1 MRSSN
6 VARVLP
12 FFVAALALAGCAA
25 PTADDGADDQT
36 QNVTGGSSAIESPVA
51 FLFESAAPNAAP
63 KCAGAMLADK
73 FAVTAKS
80 CAKEGLILGRAADKD
95 GRGARAKVIK
105 VHTPPGADAD
115 IAVVE
120 LDRAIKGTHALITHM
135 PLRGGY
141 SVNAF
146 AATDGKGLFAP
157 DKNEASSI
165 TATMIDETA
174 THGSIVPAK
183 GTEICDGDIGAPVC
197 SSVGG
202 KIANYNLYGTCGLS
216 GLVVSRA
223 DVAAP
228 AGKPAADAPA
238 GDAKPAA
245 ACSGGAWKVTQL
257 GQHAAFLKTFAPK
270 AFQPW
275 FIDKPI
281 VRNFPYYAPEGL
293 WGYKTKGDVTAC
305 TVDVQKL
312 ADVKPGAAS
321 AKMNATVAFAGMDKN
336 AAAWGRFG
344 IAPKSAPTKMR
355 WLPAAKLGNAGGAA
369 FATSFEGVVSAA
381 EAGEYI
387 VAFRASANGGESWT
401 TCDTDGIDNGFD
413 ADKALTLKVVD
424 PDAPATTPPSTPET
438 PPSSPSSSEGTYSDP
453 PATDGEAESESDPEY
468 ASDPEEEATPKKEA
482 SDNQG
487 CSVSTSSPL
496 GGSSSLPIAGVLLG
510 LAAFARRRR
519 AR

>member
-1 MRSSN
+1 MRSPN
-6 VARVLP
+6 VARILP
-12 FFVAALALAGCAA
+12 FLVAAAGLVGCAA
-25 PTADDGADDQT
+25 PTADDGADEQT
-36 QNVTGGSSAIESPVA
+36 QDVTGGSSSIESPVA
-51 FLFESAAPNAAP
+51 FLFESAAANAAP
-63 KCAGAMLADK
+63 TCAGAMLADK

-80 CAKEGLILGRAADKD
+80 CAKEGLLLGRAADKD
-95 GRGARAKVIK
+95 GKGTRAKVIK

-141 SVNAF
+141 AVNAF
-146 AATDGKGLFAP
+146 AATDGKGLFTP

-183 GTEICDGDIGAPVC
+183 GSEICVGDIGAPVC

-202 KIANYNLYGTCGLS
+202 KIAGYNLYGTCGLS
-216 GLVVSRA
+216 GLVVARA
-223 DVAAP
+223 DVAA
-228 AGKPAADAPA
+228 ADPAAD
-238 GDAKPAA
+238 PAA
-245 ACSGGAWKVTQL
+245 ADAAKPCSGGAWKVTQL

-281 VRNFPYYAPEGL
+281 VRNYPYYTPEGL
-293 WGYKTKGDVTAC
+293 WGYKTKGEVTAC
-305 TVDVQKL
+305 TVDAQKL
-312 ADVKPGAAS
+312 VDTKPGAAS
-321 AKMNATVAFAGMDKN
+321 AKMNATVAFAGMEKN

-355 WLPAAKLGNAGGAA
+355 WLPAQKLGNAKGAA

-381 EAGEYI
+381 AAGDYV
-387 VAFRASANGGESWT
+387 VAFRASANGGETWT
-401 TCDTDGIDNGFD
+401 TCDTDGIENGFD
-413 ADKALTLKVVD
+413 PDQALSLKVVD
-424 PDAPATTPPSTPET
+424 PSAPSTTPTETPAEP

-453 PATDGEAESESDPEY
+453 PATEGESESDPGEEY
-468 ASDPEEEATPKKEA
+468 MADPDDEVTPKKEA

-487 CSVSTSSPL
+487 CSMSTSSPL
-496 GGSSSLPIAGVLLG
+496 GTSSSLPIAGVLLG
-510 LAAFARRRR
+510 LAAVMRRRR
-519 AR
+519 R